1 VAYRDLK
8 SLLVSGQPDSTDIQR
23 RPKPCQ
29 SLWARGRPAIALAY
43 ANGVVQEP
51 RSGSLRVSVAFLR
64 PRVHIVR
71 CARPC
76 HVPFPCSYF
85 NLVLHPVFRQEFEE
99 LASFPIENPT
109 MTGNDTD
116 LDLIP
121 EDSPKAYKVGTIRDQ
136 HDMRRVG
143 KTQELRVGG
152 NCWVFIF

>member
-1 VAYRDLK
+1 
-8 SLLVSGQPDSTDIQR
+8 
-23 RPKPCQ
+23 
-29 SLWARGRPAIALAY
+29 
-43 ANGVVQEP
+43 
-51 RSGSLRVSVAFLR
+51 
-64 PRVHIVR
+64 
-71 CARPC
+71 
-76 HVPFPCSYF
+76 
-85 NLVLHPVFRQEFEE
+85 
-99 LASFPIENPT
+99 